1 MSISVRDALAPFL
14 KPALIGVVGL
24 VGFLFG
30 WWVNATYYSD
40 KAPIQPINFSH
51 RIHVSENGI
60 ECLYC
65 HVYADKTPSAGVPSV
80 NKCIGCHKV
89 IARDKPEILKVFEYW
104 ENREPI
110 PWVKVHDVPDFVHF
124 THKRHIKAGLT
135 CQQCHG
141 PIETMDRVKRVSTLR
156 MPWCVDCHTERE
168 VEHGRDCWTCHK

>member
-60 ECLYC
+60 ECLHC

-124 THKRHIKAGLT
+124 THKRHIKAGLA